1 MRTLRRH
8 TLETAQER
16 CSDNFKLLKWHSA
29 NLHCQ
34 VRCLK
39 CGLVSIAFGSPVIR
53 GVYRC
58 PCSRKQGPW
67 GHRPKLTKDQI
78 NRRLAERGIELIGTY
93 RGSHGRAKWR
103 CTKCG
108 HVWAHAR
115 ASSVLHHG
123 GVCQARSPKPSKRD
137 ISDSNY
143 NPNDEF
149 ALLDA
154 YILENKDQKWDFE
167 R

>member
-1 MRTLRRH
+1 MRTLQRH

-16 CSDNFKLLKWHSA
+16 CKDDFKLLKWHNA

-34 VRCLK
+34 VECLK

-53 GVYRC
+53 GVFKC
-58 PCSRKQGPW
+58 PCSRNPGPW
-67 GHRPKLTKDQI
+67 GHRPKPTKDQI
-78 NRRLAERGIELIGTY
+78 NHMLAERGIELISAY

-103 CTKCG
+103 CAKCG
-108 HVWAHAR
+108 HIWVHNR
-115 ASSVLHHG
+115 ASSVLYHG
-123 GVCQARSPKPSKRD
+123 CVCQACSKKPKKRD
-137 ISDSNY
+137 VSDSNY

-154 YILENKDQKWDFE
+154 FKLDW
-167 R
+167 